1 MEIAAATQA
10 MLAAAMP
17 SATAAPTTPPAAPSA
32 LVTERFNA
40 MMNAPDTTQAA
51 QTATQSTLQQAFA
64 AQPSDQTQQGSLGSQ
79 ILAGLQSSAAQVSQQ
94 WQTLAGSID
103 RVATKPSVSDL
114 LQVQAQIVQAEV
126 QYDLVSKTVSKATSN
141 IDTLVRMS

>member
-1 MEIAAATQA
+1 MEIAAAAQA
-10 MLAAAMP
+10 ILAAAMP
-17 SATAAPTTPPAAPSA
+17 STTAAPSPPAAPSA

-64 AQPSDQTQQGSLGSQ
+64 AQPSDQTQGSLGSQ

-94 WQTLAGSID
+94 WLTLAGSID
-103 RVATKPSVSDL
+103 RVATKPSVGDL

>member
-1 MEIAAATQA
+1 MNAPDATQA
-10 MLAAAMP
+10 M
-17 SATAAPTTPPAAPSA
+17 
-32 LVTERFNA
+32 
-40 MMNAPDTTQAA
+40 
-51 QTATQSTLQQAFA
+51 QTDTQSTLQQAFA
-64 AQPSDQTQQGSLGSQ
+64 AQPSDQSQGSLGRQ

-94 WQTLAGSID
+94 WQTLAGRID
-103 RVATKPSVSDL
+103 RVATRPSVGDL

>member
-1 MEIAAATQA
+1 MEIAASAQA
-10 MLAAAMP
+10 ILAAAMP
-17 SATAAPTTPPAAPSA
+17 STAPSPTPAADPSA

-40 MMNAPDTTQAA
+40 IMNAPDASQATPQA
-51 QTATQSTLQQAFA
+51 SQSAMLQQAFA
-64 AQPSDQTQQGSLGSQ
+64 AQPSDQSQGSLGSQ
-79 ILAGLQSSAAQVSQQ
+79 ILAGLQASAAQVSQQ
-94 WQTLAGSID
+94 CLTLAGSID
-103 RVATKPSVSDL
+103 RVAAKPSVGDL

>member
-10 MLAAAMP
+10 LLAAMP
-17 SATAAPTTPPAAPSA
+17 TTTAPAAPSAPSA

-40 MMNAPDTTQAA
+40 MMNAPDAA
-51 QTATQSTLQQAFA
+51 QTATESTLQQAFA
-64 AQPSDQTQQGSLGSQ
+64 AQPSDQAQGSSLGSQ
-79 ILAGLQSSAAQVSQQ
+79 ILAGLQASATQVSQQ

-103 RVATKPSVSDL
+103 RVATKPSVGDL
-114 LQVQAQIVQAEV
+114 LQVQAQIVQAEM

>member
-10 MLAAAMP
+10 LLAAAMP
-17 SATAAPTTPPAAPSA
+17 PATAAPTAPAAPSA

-40 MMNAPDTTQAA
+40 MMNAPDATQAA
-51 QTATQSTLQQAFA
+51 QTAPESTLQQAFA
-64 AQPSDQTQQGSLGSQ
+64 AHPSDPAQGGSLGSQ
-79 ILAGLQSSAAQVSQQ
+79 ILAGLQSSATQISQQ

-103 RVATKPSVSDL
+103 RVALKPSVGDL

>member
-10 MLAAAMP
+10 LLAAAMP
-17 SATAAPTTPPAAPSA
+17 PTAAAPATPAAPSA

-40 MMNAPDTTQAA
+40 MMNAPDATQAM
-51 QTATQSTLQQAFA
+51 QTDTQSTLQQAFA
-64 AQPSDQTQQGSLGSQ
+64 AQPSDQSQGSLGSQ

-94 WQTLAGSID
+94 WQTLAGCID
-103 RVATKPSVSDL
+103 RVATRPSVGDL